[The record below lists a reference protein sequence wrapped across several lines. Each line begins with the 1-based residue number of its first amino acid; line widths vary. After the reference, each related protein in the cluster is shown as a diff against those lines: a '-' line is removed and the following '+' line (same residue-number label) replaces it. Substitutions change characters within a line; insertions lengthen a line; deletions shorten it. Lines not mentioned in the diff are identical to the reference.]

1 MTVKKNPNYDSP
13 GDFVGRGGLGA
24 GGGRTSTGS
33 TGGKS
38 IVTGKKSSVSKKSK
52 NKLKGKKER
61 RQKQKDL
68 KTYLEKFKKS
78 SPNYVDRRK
87 PTKDAE
93 KANKKKI
100 TKEDVASHVKA
111 TKEREKVARA
121 RVVAKIAREDREAAE
136 RKGLDFRKTSNR
148 PSRSPS
154 RSEIEM
160 ELTKMREQASK
171 K

>member
-1 MTVKKNPNYDSP
+1 MTWKKNPNADSP
-13 GDFVGRGGLGA
+13 GDFAPIWRMGTGGA
-24 GGGRTSTGS
+24 

-38 IVTGKKSSVSKKSK
+38 IVTGKKSSVSDKAKD
-52 NKLKGKKER
+52 KLKGKQER
-61 RQKQKDL
+61 REKQKDL

-78 SPNYVDRRK
+78 SPGYVDRRK

-100 TKEDVASHVKA
+100 TKEDVAGHVKA

-121 RVVAKIAREDREAAE
+121 RVVANIAREDREVAE